1 LPLGTTLADAEREP
15 ILATVRRH
23 PTRAEAARALGVG
36 LRTLY
41 TKLASYGAETA
52 RRVPELPVRRPA

>member
-1 LPLGTTLADAEREP
+1 M
-15 ILATVRRH
+15 RRH